1 VWWWVQKCCGN
12 MLGVKTSV
20 DEQTGFVQRNI
31 LIVEVVTIA
40 LAKECKQ
47 LPGIKIAKRR

>member
-1 VWWWVQKCCGN
+1 

-40 LAKECKQ
+40 LAKGCKQ